1 MGFFDKF
8 KKAAGA
14 ATESVR
20 ADLAGNMDFL
30 EGVCAGIALVS
41 AADGDIEDAEKK
53 KALEVVKGHA
63 KLGKMY
69 QSAQIEECMTKM
81 LALATTV
88 SGRLQ
93 LGREIEEVRTRLQD
107 RAALEDVIA
116 TMVDIAASD
125 GEIEP
130 QELKVIASVAGKL
143 GLGDFAKEMLA
154 EVA

>member
-1 MGFFDKF
+1 MGFFDRL
-8 KKAAGA
+8 KKAGA
-14 ATESVR
+14 AATDSVR
-20 ADLAGNMDFL
+20 ADLEGNKDFL

-41 AADGDIEDAEKK
+41 AADGDIEDAEKR
-53 KALEVVKGHA
+53 KALEIVKGHA
-63 KLGKMY
+63 KLGKLY
-69 QSAQIEECMTKM
+69 QPAQVEECMTRM
-81 LALATTV
+81 LSLATTV

-116 TMVDIAASD
+116 TMVDIASSD

-143 GLGDFAKEMLA
+143 GLADFAKEMLGEA
-154 EVA
+154 A